1 MPAIDLASPLHALY
15 GNTAPSSKLPPVAKT
30 TVPNPP
36 GSIAKVAPPPQNYEI
51 HQISL
56 WPCIAYFAHALCM
69 YVCKVYAFP
78 FISTYDVYEIQ
89 FVSCTFMFAN
99 AGLRLNYVSMFAQT
113 PTARITPAQS
123 QQPLVGV
130 DWAPPGRT
138 PSIDG
143 TRCLLYSATPTLA
156 LLG

>member
-36 GSIAKVAPPPQNYEI
+36 RSINYEI

-56 WPCIAYFAHALCM
+56 WQCIAYFAHALSM
-69 YVCKVYAFP
+69 YVCKVYAFL
-78 FISTYDVYEIQ
+78 FISTYDVYEIK

-99 AGLRLNYVSMFAQT
+99 AGLPLNYVSIFAPP

-156 LLG
+156 LLE